1 MDEAEQLVADAASRI
16 FRDLGD
22 PQTINNAEDDGWRA
36 PLWSALEEAGL
47 TSAWV
52 SDELGGAGAG
62 IGAGFA
68 VLRVAGEFAVPL
80 PLAETLLAGWL
91 LGQGGIMLPGGAMS
105 VAPARRGDTLTL
117 GADGMLSGTAR
128 SVSFASDVENLAV
141 LAQGDD
147 GAVVA
152 LVAVSD
158 CDCREGRNMAGEALN
173 NVDFTGVTPLQWAA
187 LPDGINA
194 KSLLMMGAATRSM
207 QMAGALQTILEI
219 AVQYAE
225 ERVAFGKPIGKF
237 QAVQHNLARLGEEAA
252 AAIAIANSA
261 AYTIEHMDGGDG
273 VGWDGDGVF
282 LDVASAKIRVGE
294 AAGQGGAI
302 GHQAFGAIGFTKEHI
317 LHRFVQRLWAWR
329 DDFDNEAI
337 WAAELGRRVAAKGSA
352 GLLHSLT
359 AA

>member
-1 MDEAEQLVADAASRI
+1 MDDAQSLVSDAASRI

-22 PQTINNAEDDGWRA
+22 PQTINNAVDDSWRA

-47 TSAWV
+47 TTAWV
-52 SDELGGAGAG
+52 ADELGGAGAG

-68 VLRVAGEFAVPL
+68 VLRVAGEFAAPL

-91 LGQGGIMLPGGAMS
+91 LGMADIVLPGGAMS
-105 VAPARRGDTLTL
+105 VAPTRRGDTLTL
-117 GADGMLSGTAR
+117 GADGKLSGTAR
-128 SVSFASDVENLAV
+128 AVSFAAEVGHLAV
-141 LAQGDD
+141 LAQGGG

-152 LVAVSD
+152 LVEVVD
-158 CDCREGRNMAGEALN
+158 CHCRDGRNIAGEVQN
-173 NVDFTGVTPLQWAA
+173 VVDFSGVTPVQWAA
-187 LPDGINA
+187 LPDGIDVGT
-194 KSLLMMGAATRSM
+194 LLLMGAAARSM
-207 QMAGALQTILEI
+207 QMAGALQTVLEI
-219 AVQYAE
+219 AVRYAE

-252 AAIAIANSA
+252 AAIAIANST
-261 AYTIEHMDGGDG
+261 AYTIEHMDG
-273 VGWDGDGVF
+273 WDGNGVF

-302 GHQAFGAIGFTKEHI
+302 GHQAFGAIGFTQEHI

-329 DDFDNEAI
+329 DDFDSEAV
-337 WAAELGRRVAAKGSA
+337 WAVELGRRVAAKGGE
-352 GLLHSLT
+352 GLWHSLT

>member
-1 MDEAEQLVADAASRI
+1 MDEAQSLVADAASRI

-22 PQTINNAEDDGWRA
+22 PQTINNAEDDSWRA

-68 VLRVAGEFAVPL
+68 VLRVAGEFAAPL

-91 LGQGGIMLPGGAMS
+91 LGMGGIVLPGGAMS
-105 VAPARRGDTLTL
+105 VAPTRRGDTLTL
-117 GADGMLSGTAR
+117 GADGVLSGVAR
-128 SVSFASDVENLAV
+128 AVTFAAEVEHLAV
-141 LAQGDD
+141 LAQGSG

-152 LVAVSD
+152 LVTVAD
-158 CDCREGRNMAGEALN
+158 CACRDGRNMAGEVQN
-173 NVDFTGVTPLQWAA
+173 SVDFTGVTPVQWAA
-187 LPDGINA
+187 LPDGIDA
-194 KSLLMMGAATRSM
+194 GTLLLMGAAARSM
-207 QMAGALQTILEI
+207 QMAGALQTVLEI

-261 AYTIEHMDGGDG
+261 AFTIEHMDG
-273 VGWDGDGVF
+273 WDGNGVF

-294 AAGQGGAI
+294 AAGQGSAI
-302 GHQAFGAIGFTKEHI
+302 GHQAFGAIGFTQEHI

-337 WAAELGRRVAAKGSA
+337 WAAELGRRVAAKGGE
-352 GLLHSLT
+352 GLWHSLT

>member
-1 MDEAEQLVADAASRI
+1 MDEAQSLVADAASRI

-22 PQTINNAEDDGWRA
+22 PQTINNAEDDGWRG

-68 VLRVAGEFAVPL
+68 VLRVAGEFAAPL

-91 LGQGGIMLPGGAMS
+91 LDMGGIVLPGGPMS
-105 VAPARRGDTLTL
+105 VAPTRRGDTLTM
-117 GADGMLSGTAR
+117 GADGVLSGVAR
-128 SVSFASDVENLAV
+128 AVTFAAEVEHLAV
-141 LAQGDD
+141 LAQDGN

-152 LVAVSD
+152 LVTVAD
-158 CDCREGRNMAGEALN
+158 CTCRDGRNMAGEVQN
-173 NVDFTGVTPLQWAA
+173 IVDFTGVTPLQWAA
-187 LPDGINA
+187 LPDGIDTGT
-194 KSLLMMGAATRSM
+194 LLLMGAAARSM
-207 QMAGALQTILEI
+207 QMAGALQTVLEI

-261 AYTIEHMDGGDG
+261 AYTIEHMDGWNGN
-273 VGWDGDGVF
+273 GVF

-294 AAGQGGAI
+294 AAGQGSAI
-302 GHQAFGAIGFTKEHI
+302 GHQAFGAIGFTQEHI

-337 WAAELGRRVAAKGSA
+337 WAAELGRWVATRGGE
-352 GLLHSLT
+352 GLWHSLT

>member
-22 PQTINNAEDDGWRA
+22 PQTINNAEGDSWRA

-91 LGQGGIMLPGGAMS
+91 LGQGEIMLPSGAMS
-105 VAPARRGDTLTL
+105 VAPTRRVDKLTL
-117 GADGMLSGTAR
+117 GTDGALSGTAR
-128 SVSFASDVENLAV
+128 AVSFAAEVEHLAV
-141 LAQGDD
+141 LAHGDD
-147 GAVVA
+147 GPVVA
-152 LVAVSD
+152 LVAIAD
-158 CDCREGRNMAGEALN
+158 CDCREGHNMAGEALN
-173 NVDFTGVTPLQWAA
+173 NVNFSGATPLQWSVLPAA
-187 LPDGINA
+187 INA
-194 KSLLMMGAATRSM
+194 QSLLMMGAATRAM

-219 AVQYAE
+219 SVQYAE

-261 AYTIEHMDGGDG
+261 AYTIEHMDGDDG
-273 VGWDGDGVF
+273 WAGDGVF

-337 WAAELGRRVAAKGSA
+337 WAAELGRRVATKGSA

>member
-1 MDEAEQLVADAASRI
+1 MDEAQSLVADAANRI

-22 PQTINNAEDDGWRA
+22 PQTLNNAEDDAWKA
-36 PLWSALEEAGL
+36 PLWSALEESGL

-68 VLRVAGEFAVPL
+68 VLRVAGEFAAPL

-91 LGQGGIMLPGGAMS
+91 LNQGDIMLPGGSMS
-105 VAPARRGDTLTL
+105 VAPTRRGDTVTL
-117 GADGMLSGTAR
+117 GADGNLSGVAR
-128 SVSFASDVENLAV
+128 AVPFAAEVGHLAV
-141 LAQGDD
+141 LAQGEN
-147 GAVVA
+147 GPAVA
-152 LVAVSD
+152 LVSVAD
-158 CDCREGRNMAGEALN
+158 CACRDGRNMAGEALN
-173 NVDFTGVTPLQWAA
+173 SVDFTGVTPLQCAP
-187 LPDGINA
+187 LPTDIDGRT
-194 KSLLMMGAATRSM
+194 LLLMGAAARAM

-261 AYTIEHMDGGDG
+261 AYTIEHLASWNGD
-273 VGWDGDGVF
+273 DIF

-337 WAAELGRRVAAKGSA
+337 WAAELGRQVAAKGST